1 MDAGIEKKF
10 ATNQDQ
16 YDMTLFPLDE
26 ELKYFQN
33 INDEENS
40 IIHNHSSLYEDYEP
54 VEKYPSI
61 SNSEDQSILKAIE
74 NKSTETKETKENN
87 NKKENKNIFIT
98 KTILNTKQKRGVKPN
113 IKSDEILHPWDSYD
127 LLFIKIQ
134 AHYINYLIDLA
145 NDAASIVFDNKIYR
159 NYFLNISYKAKNK
172 RLNQIEKYKDVFKL
186 AISGKNKG
194 IKGLSEE
201 QKKQF
206 NHNMYNDICKNSL
219 ILRDFFEQSYMD
231 MFKNYYFK
239 NVRIINYKELHIELS
254 EQTKTYNDL
263 LNKDDNKN
271 AENKFLIIVK
281 KYYFGL

>member
-1 MDAGIEKKF
+1 M
-10 ATNQDQ
+10 
-16 YDMTLFPLDE
+16 
-26 ELKYFQN
+26 
-33 INDEENS
+33 
-40 IIHNHSSLYEDYEP
+40 
-54 VEKYPSI
+54 
-61 SNSEDQSILKAIE
+61 
-74 NKSTETKETKENN
+74 
-87 NKKENKNIFIT
+87 
-98 KTILNTKQKRGVKPN
+98 
-113 IKSDEILHPWDSYD
+113 
-127 LLFIKIQ
+127 
-134 AHYINYLIDLA
+134 
-145 NDAASIVFDNKIYR
+145 
-159 NYFLNISYKAKNK
+159 
-172 RLNQIEKYKDVFKL
+172 

-206 NHNMYNDICKNSL
+206 NYNMYNDICKNSL

-239 NVRIINYKELHIELS
+239 NVREINYKELHIELS